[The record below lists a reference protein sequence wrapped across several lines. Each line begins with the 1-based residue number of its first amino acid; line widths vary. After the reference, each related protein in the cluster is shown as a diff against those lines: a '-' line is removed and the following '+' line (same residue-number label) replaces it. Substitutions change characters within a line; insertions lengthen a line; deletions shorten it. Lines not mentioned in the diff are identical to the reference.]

1 MIPRRQRLFMTRL
14 LVLSGGGVL
23 GLCGC
28 GDLNQVLKK
37 ASAYGVDDQLFTPVP
52 GEPITGFLEPV
63 IGNPALDISGALA
76 AMEAAFKGTSS
87 KLLLASEGLDE
98 NERRLFLEES
108 DAPQTVD
115 SSAIK
120 AFNESQRPKE
130 TFASTGFKRDNDAF
144 YSKTSLDLMFQ
155 EDFSL
160 LSETVTWTAS
170 SDRFTVSVLDRMPVR
185 DQGQRGTCAAYAGIG
200 QLEGFILK
208 KYPDL
213 KGIDLSEQ
221 RFYYLSKPE
230 HWKDGGRP
238 DEEGS
243 NSGSGLAS
251 SARYDWTSV
260 DKSWNYPSEVPSTYN
275 IPLEKDCPYK
285 SKRGSNDLQI
295 PQPSS
300 CTKGVVQV
308 QNYASWVKNS
318 SADLKTPQEIY
329 DFLLKKDYPVITATR
344 LSDNWE
350 NNDGMITLKEAG
362 QPSASIHAGGHAY
375 LIVGARKLSESEYPG
390 EGGMCFIIRNSWGK
404 GWGING
410 LSCMTLAWFNAWR
423 FKNSSFGL
431 VTDAIADKDALNLAK
446 SNEDKVPSD
455 IEKDQNPPN
464 TDPVGTLTKRRGT
477 ARISNLLDEA
487 DLQGETGYTVG
498 RLIGPNDQSFKILYK
513 VEDQKLFVQG
523 VLSGEKKT
531 TKELTLPINSKNQ
544 VTSTVGG
551 RVEVPFGELN
561 TEAKELVL
569 CSKTYARVCT
579 LNYLSSGNQL
589 LVGATEFEA
598 ASEES
603 TEPYSWQG
611 TSLAGYGIEI
621 SLPSGRTTSLD
632 MRFKMKGE
640 YTNPQRFAI
649 NPLAGDIKWHGK
661 TIGNYQKLALCSGSF
676 SSVCRIVVS
685 GQNFQVV
692 PKAQKQ

>member
-1 MIPRRQRLFMTRL
+1 M
-14 LVLSGGGVL
+14 
-23 GLCGC
+23 
-28 GDLNQVLKK
+28 LKK
-37 ASAYGVDDQLFTPVP
+37 ASAYGVDDQFFTPVP
-52 GEPITGFLEPV
+52 GESITTFLEPV
-63 IGNPALDISGALA
+63 IGSPSLDIAGALA
-76 AMEAAFKGTSS
+76 AMEASFKDTST
-87 KLLLASEGLDE
+87 KLLLTSEDLSE
-98 NERRLFLEES
+98 SEKILLLEEAEGPQS
-108 DAPQTVD
+108 VDAG
-115 SSAIK
+115 AIK
-120 AFNESQRPKE
+120 AFHESQRPKE
-130 TFASTGFKRDNDAF
+130 TFASTGFKRDNEAF
-144 YSKTSLDLMFQ
+144 FAKTSLDLMLQ
-155 EDFSL
+155 DEYSL
-160 LSETVTWTAS
+160 LSETVTWMAS

-185 DQGQRGTCAAYAGIG
+185 DQGQRGTCAAHAGIA
-200 QLEGFILK
+200 QLEAFLLK
-208 KYPDL
+208 KYPEL
-213 KGIDLSEQ
+213 KGLDLSEQ

-230 HWKDGGRP
+230 HWKDGGNP
-238 DEEGS
+238 SEEGS

-251 SARYDWTSV
+251 SARYDWTKV
-260 DKSWNYPSEVPSTYN
+260 DTSWNYPSEVPTTYN

-285 SKRGSNDLQI
+285 AKRGTNDLQI
-295 PQPSS
+295 PQPAT

-308 QNYASWVKNS
+308 QGYASWVKNA

-329 DFLLKKDYPVITATR
+329 DFLLTKDYPVITATR

-350 NNDGMITLKEAG
+350 NNDGIITLKDAG

-431 VTDAIADKDALNLAK
+431 VTDATVDKDALNLAK
-446 SNEDKVPSD
+446 TNEEKVPTD
-455 IEKDQNPPN
+455 IEKDQEPPT

-477 ARISNLLDEA
+477 ARISALLDDANLES
-487 DLQGETGYTVG
+487 DSDYTVG

-513 VEDQKLFVQG
+513 VEDQKLYVQG

-531 TKELTLPINSKNQ
+531 TKALTLPLNDKNQ
-544 VTSTVGG
+544 VTATVGG
-551 RVEVPFGELN
+551 RMEVPFGELDK
-561 TEAKELVL
+561 TSKELVL
-569 CSKTYARVCT
+569 CSKAYARVCT
-579 LNYLSSGNQL
+579 LNYLESGNQL

-603 TEPYSWQG
+603 TEPFSWQG

-632 MRFKMKGE
+632 MRFKIKGE
-640 YTNPQRFAI
+640 YTNPQRFSV